1 MKELSDTQFRKK
13 FILTLDK
20 VSKNNVPIIINREC
34 SQSVVMLSIRAYRA
48 IESLIE
54 VMDDP
59 ISYAHLLKSIKNN
72 DV

>member
-13 FILTLDK
+13 FILTLDE
-20 VSKNNVPIIINREC
+20 VSKKNAPIIVSREN
-34 SQSVVMLSIRAYRA
+34 SQSVVMLSFKAYKA

-59 ISYAHLLKSIKNN
+59 VSYAHLLKSIKNN
-72 DV
+72 EV

>member
-1 MKELSDTQFRKK
+1 MKELSDAQFRKK

-20 VSKNNVPIIINREC
+20 VSKNNVPIIINREY

-54 VMDDP
+54 AMDDP

-72 DV
+72 DG